1 MTDKPVLTH
10 ANGAPVIDNLNILT
24 VARMLGLDLPIAA
37 E

>member
-10 ANGAPVIDNLNILT
+10 ASGALVIDNLNIPT
-24 VARMLGLDLPIAA
+24 VARVLGLDLPIAA